1 MKAKKRISSNS
12 DVVSFSGSEYQNAHC
27 DYIPA
32 PVEAAPI
39 PVIFAPNDDGDKK
52 GEITC
57 SPKAAAIIR
66 QATGTETFCAKGSDD
81 HICND
86 EEVMAKMADISIAAN
101 GLFSERESQNGG
113 ERKREFPSNPNSFEK
128 NEKVCDMGNESRVT
142 KRIRSEPFNE
152 DNQESPRGEEESPD
166 MTKRNNYEKD
176 AGNSQ

>member
-1 MKAKKRISSNS
+1 MCLIIFTVIGNGAKDMKAKKRISSNS

-66 QATGTETFCAKGSDD
+66 QATGC
-81 HICND
+81 
-86 EEVMAKMADISIAAN
+86 
-101 GLFSERESQNGG
+101 
-113 ERKREFPSNPNSFEK
+113 
-128 NEKVCDMGNESRVT
+128 
-142 KRIRSEPFNE
+142 
-152 DNQESPRGEEESPD
+152 
-166 MTKRNNYEKD
+166 
-176 AGNSQ
+176 